1 MVCDDR
7 KRESSVDEKDNGSPQ
22 DSAEVSLATA
32 DKTRPVQFG
41 LNSLF
46 VLAVMV
52 ALICGWVVDRNKLQ
66 RQLDADLVI
75 FRQCRSTLALR
86 LMAEGKGN
94 PVSKYP
100 DLSFLAN
107 DVREVDDDIANRLK
121 SEQSPPGKNCIAYYV
136 DRRVDPNKSSP
147 EGECYAIIVYAV
159 DNVIVSI
166 QELSDEW

>member
-1 MVCDDR
+1 M
-7 KRESSVDEKDNGSPQ
+7 DEKDNASPPITAKRL
-22 DSAEVSLATA
+22 SETA
-32 DKTRPVQFG
+32 DEAPPVQFG

-52 ALICGWVVDRNKLQ
+52 ALICGWIVDRNKLQ
-66 RQLDADLVI
+66 RQWDADLVI
-75 FRQCRSTLALR
+75 LRQCRNTLALR

-100 DLSFLAN
+100 DLSFLA
-107 DVREVDDDIANRLK
+107 DKVRELDDDIATRLK

-159 DNVIVSI
+159 DNLIVSI
-166 QELSDEW
+166 QELSNEW